1 MDTLSIQELKEK
13 EKEER
18 RNYIVDAAEKLFFS
32 KGYDNVSMKDI
43 ADEVGISR
51 AAIYLYFK
59 NKEVIYLAI
68 VLRGMRIMDKLFKE
82 SVKSDKN
89 GLGKLE
95 DTGWAYFKFYRDFT
109 DYYGVCAYF
118 DSQRFSKVD
127 NEYMPEINVLREE
140 TIRITRESI
149 EEGIEDGSIRANVN
163 SMEIAVFIAI
173 TSKQIVNPNE
183 WATRSLEGEEISHE
197 QFIGDSMDLWRRML
211 VNTENKN
218 LK

>member
-1 MDTLSIQELKEK
+1 MGDTLSIQKLKEK

-18 RNYIVDAAEKLFFS
+18 RNYIIDAAEKLFFS

-51 AAIYLYFK
+51 AALYLYFK

-82 SVKSDKN
+82 SIKSDKD

-95 DTGWAYFKFYRDFT
+95 DTGRAYFEFYRDFI
-109 DYYGVCAYF
+109 DYYEVCAYF

-127 NEYMPEINVLREE
+127 NEYMPEINALRGE
-140 TIRITRESI
+140 TIRITCESI
-149 EEGIEDGSIRANVN
+149 EDGIKDGSIRANVN
-163 SMEIAVFIAI
+163 PMEIAVFIAI
-173 TSKQIVNPNE
+173 TSKQIVNPNK

-197 QFIGDSMDLWRRML
+197 QFIEDSIDLWRRML
-211 VNTENKN
+211 VNTEK
-218 LK
+218 

>member
-1 MDTLSIQELKEK
+1 MGDTLSIQKLKEK

-18 RNYIVDAAEKLFFS
+18 RNYIIDAAEKLFFS

-51 AAIYLYFK
+51 AALYLYFK

-82 SVKSDKN
+82 SIKSDKD

-95 DTGWAYFKFYRDFT
+95 DTGRAYFEFYRDFI
-109 DYYGVCAYF
+109 DYYEVCAYF

-127 NEYMPEINVLREE
+127 NEYMPEINALRGE
-140 TIRITRESI
+140 TIRITCESI
-149 EEGIEDGSIRANVN
+149 EDGIKDGSIRANVN
-163 SMEIAVFIAI
+163 PMEIAVFIAI
-173 TSKQIVNPNE
+173 TTKQIVNPNK

-197 QFIGDSMDLWRRML
+197 QFIEDSMDLWRRML
-211 VNTENKN
+211 VNTK
-218 LK
+218 K